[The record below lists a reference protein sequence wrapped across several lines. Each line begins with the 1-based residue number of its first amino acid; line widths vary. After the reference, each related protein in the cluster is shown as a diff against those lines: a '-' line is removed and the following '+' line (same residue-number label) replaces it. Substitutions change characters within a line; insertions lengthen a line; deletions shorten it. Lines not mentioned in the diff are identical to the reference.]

1 MNITTGQSDM
11 LYAVF
16 PSFEI
21 KHSFIDIL
29 ELKGVAVDFPAV
41 NGGIPIC
48 KDFLKVTLGLEK
60 CWSFF
65 CHQGT
70 CTREARCRF
79 RHVNAMEYDMEMN
92 SYQVHTFASLFAPS
106 S

>member
-1 MNITTGQSDM
+1 MIR
-11 LYAVF
+11 
-16 PSFEI
+16 
-21 KHSFIDIL
+21 
-29 ELKGVAVDFPAV
+29 KGVAVDFPAV

-48 KDFLKVTLGLEK
+48 KDFLKVIFGLQFSIGHEHL
-60 CWSFF
+60 